1 MTKNQFRTDTERY
14 LDFIKDNFEGTTY
27 DEKCRKMRQYAD
39 IFYELYSQ
47 GKIST
52 CNPKNLKKE
61 DIYTYQLYRRRTV
74 KDTTILKDFSMI
86 SDLLAFVGNTAMMEY
101 KAVYGKKKPKSYS
114 GRKDPLP
121 DEVIDKVYDLAR
133 KTDNW
138 TILEGCVAIILGC
151 AAGLRPQEIKQLYA
165 RDVHHLDPEPYV
177 YVEHVKGED
186 KWGRKRRAPLN
197 DGVGDIIEKYLQMRQ
212 RKLEDAGMM
221 SEAMFPPFRAGS
233 EFVTQQSMS
242 RFKGKVQKALNVKPF
257 ELKDARRA
265 YGQRMLDRGVPI
277 ANVSYCMGHDSIE
290 TTQKFYANYRE
301 SQMLRGVYNTPGIQ
315 ENMISH

>member
-27 DEKCRKMRQYAD
+27 DEKCRKMRQFAD
-39 IFYELYSQ
+39 IFYELYTQ

-61 DIYTYQLYRRRTV
+61 DIYAYQLYRRKTV

-86 SDLLAFVGNTAMMEY
+86 SDLLAFVGNTAMLEY

-121 DEVIDKVYDLAR
+121 DDVIDKVYDLAR
-133 KTDNW
+133 KTENW

-165 RDVHHLDPEPYV
+165 HDVHHLEAEPYV
-177 YVEHVKGED
+177 YIEHVKGEGS
-186 KWGRKRRAPLN
+186 WGRKRKAPLN
-197 DGVGDIIEKYLQMRQ
+197 DGVSDIIEKYLRMRE
-212 RKLEDAGMM
+212 RKLEDTGMM
-221 SEAMFPPFRAGS
+221 SEAMFPSFRTNR

-242 RFKGKVQKALNVKPF
+242 RFKGKVQKALDVKPF
-257 ELKDARRA
+257 ELKDARRS

-301 SQMLRGVYNTPGIQ
+301 KQMLRGVYSTPGIQ
-315 ENMISH
+315 ENMTGC